1 MHETKR
7 KILALARSRN
17 LGDMS
22 LQQIGDSVGIKNP
35 SGVSYHLSQ
44 LYASGHLKKGENG
57 VITVLDDSG
66 EAISLNSIP
75 ILGAANCGPAS
86 LYAEDVVEGFLQ
98 VSAKLIHPGKKL
110 FALRASGN
118 SMNDAEAGDRKD
130 KIEDGDYVII
140 DSTKRNPEPGSY
152 IVAVLEGLA
161 NIKRFSKNNETGE
174 IVLLSESTEPN
185 PPIFLHPEDSDNFF
199 VAGEVKYVL
208 KNPTTNWA

>member
-7 KILALARSRN
+7 KLLALARSRN

-22 LQQIGDSVGIKNP
+22 LQQIGDAVGIKNP

-44 LYASGHLKKGENG
+44 LYASSHLKKDENG
-57 VITVLDDSG
+57 VVTTRDDRG
-66 EAISLNSIP
+66 DAISLNSIP

-98 VSAKLIHPGKKL
+98 VSAKLVHPGKKL

-118 SMNDAEAGDRKD
+118 SMNDAKAGDRKD

-140 DSTKRNPEPGSY
+140 DSTKHNPESGSY

-161 NIKRFSKNNETGE
+161 NIKRFSKNDQTGE
-174 IVLLSESTEPN
+174 IALLSESTEPS
-185 PPIFLHPEDSDNFF
+185 PPIFLHPEDSDKFF
-199 VAGEVKYVL
+199 VAGEVKFVL
-208 KNPTTNWA
+208 KKPAMSWN

>member
-22 LQQIGDSVGIKNP
+22 LKQIGDAVGIKNP

-44 LYASGHLKKGENG
+44 LYASGHLKRAESG
-57 VITVLDDSG
+57 VVTAFDSQSD
-66 EAISLNSIP
+66 ALSLNSIP

-86 LYAEDVVEGFLQ
+86 LYAEDVIEGFLQ
-98 VSAKLIHPGKKL
+98 VSAKLVQGKKL

-118 SMNDAEAGDRKD
+118 SMNNAQAGDSKD
-130 KIEDGDYVII
+130 SIEDGDYVVI
-140 DSTKRNPEPGSY
+140 DSTKRNPESGSY

-161 NIKRFSKNNETGE
+161 NIKRLSKNDETGQ
-174 IVLLSESTEPN
+174 VALLSESTEPN
-185 PPIFLHPEDSDNFF
+185 PPIFLHFEDFDKFF
-199 VAGEVKYVL
+199 IAGEVKFVL
-208 KNPTTNWA
+208 KKPAVGRN